1 MKRLKTGIGDLDIIL
16 GGGILPGGVTLLAGQ
31 PGIGKSTLLLQTV
44 ANIAHNY
51 DVLYI
56 SGEESA
62 GQVRLRAARL
72 GADKSSNLNF
82 AASTSADDIAATIRT
97 GKYQLVVVD

>member
-44 ANIAHNY
+44 ANIAP
-51 DVLYI
+51 
-56 SGEESA
+56 
-62 GQVRLRAARL
+62 
-72 GADKSSNLNF
+72 
-82 AASTSADDIAATIRT
+82 
-97 GKYQLVVVD
+97 